1 LFALEQESR
10 LSAMLNESS
19 LPSLLARRAPCLG
32 LSLALAFTAAF
43 TTASAPA
50 FAKEKPAAAKDAS
63 KNKNAKEQPAEEA
76 AAPDEATDKKADSTD
91 KKGKKNGKAEKS
103 DKSGAAGKPEQ
114 LATFGD
120 WGAYLAQAGKDKTC
134 YALGQPKSREPK
146 AKLKDTSAYIFI
158 SSRPGEGVR
167 NEVAINLGYPT
178 KDGSSASAAID
189 GDDWDLIT
197 KGTNAWV
204 KDQSK
209 EKEFV
214 GALRGG
220 SKLVVKAASGKG
232 TSTTD
237 TYQLKGLSDA
247 LARVAQEC
255 K

>member
-1 LFALEQESR
+1 MS
-10 LSAMLNESS
+10 NESS
-19 LPSLLARRAPCLG
+19 LPSLFAWRAPAYLG
-32 LSLALAFTAAF
+32 LSLALALSGAF
-43 TTASAPA
+43 ATVSAPA
-50 FAKEKPAAAKDAS
+50 LAKEKPAAS
-63 KNKNAKEQPAEEA
+63 KKEKPADEA
-76 AAPDEATDKKADSTD
+76 AAPDESKSQSGD
-91 KKGKKNGKAEKS
+91 KKGKKSGKA
-103 DKSGAAGKPEQ
+103 DKNGAAGKPEQ
-114 LATFGD
+114 LATFGE
-120 WGAYLAQAGKDKTC
+120 WGAYLADSGKSKTC

-167 NEVAINLGYPT
+167 NEVAVNLGYPT
-178 KDGSSASAAID
+178 KDGSAATAAID
-189 GDDWDLIT
+189 GDDWELIT

-204 KDQSK
+204 KDQSR

-220 SKLVVKAASGKG
+220 AKLVVKASSVKG

-237 TYQLKGLSDA
+237 TYTLKGLSDA

>member
-1 LFALEQESR
+1 
-10 LSAMLNESS
+10 MLTESS
-19 LPSLLARRAPCLG
+19 ILISLARRAPSALG
-32 LSLALAFTAAF
+32 ASLALAFSLTVIG
-43 TTASAPA
+43 APA
-50 FAKEKPAAAKDAS
+50 VAVAREKPAASKDKKDAKD
-63 KNKNAKEQPAEEA
+63 KPAEEA
-76 AAPDEATDKKADSTD
+76 SPQEEGATD
-91 KKGKKNGKAEKS
+91 KKGKKGGKT
-103 DKSGAAGKPEQ
+103 DKSGAGKPEQ
-114 LATFGD
+114 LGTYGE
-120 WGAYLAQAGKDKTC
+120 WGAYLAQGGKDKTC
-134 YALGQPKSREPK
+134 YALGQPKDRQPK
-146 AKLKDTSAYIFI
+146 AKLKDTSAYVFI

-178 KDGSSASAAID
+178 KDGSAATAQID
-189 GDDWDLIT
+189 GDNWELIT

-220 SKLVVKAASGKG
+220 SKLVVKASSAKG

-237 TYQLKGLSDA
+237 TYTLKGLSDA

>member
-1 LFALEQESR
+1 
-10 LSAMLNESS
+10 MLNESS
-19 LPSLLARRAPCLG
+19 LPSLFARRAPWLS
-32 LSLALAFTAAF
+32 LSLALSAACMVV
-43 TTASAPA
+43 SAPA
-50 FAKEKPAAAKDAS
+50 FAKEKPAAAKEAS
-63 KNKNAKEQPAEEA
+63 KDKKDAKEKSADGA
-76 AAPDEATDKKADSTD
+76 AASEDPAGKKSKHHAKAD
-91 KKGKKNGKAEKS
+91 KNGGS
-103 DKSGAAGKPEQ
+103 GKPEQ
-114 LATFGD
+114 LATFGE
-120 WGAYLAQAGKDKTC
+120 WGAYLAQGGKDKTC

-178 KDGSSASAAID
+178 KDGSAANAAID
-189 GDDWDLIT
+189 GDDWELIT

-204 KDQSK
+204 KDQAK

-220 SKLVVKAASGKG
+220 AKLVVKAASAKG

-237 TYQLKGLSDA
+237 TYTLKGLSDA

>member
-1 LFALEQESR
+1 
-10 LSAMLNESS
+10 MLNESS
-19 LPSLLARRAPCLG
+19 LPSSFARRAAALLG
-32 LSLALAFTAAF
+32 LPLAVALSVALAG
-43 TTASAPA
+43 APA
-50 FAKEKPAAAKDAS
+50 PVFAKDKASSSKKEAKEKPAAED
-63 KNKNAKEQPAEEA
+63 A
-76 AAPDEATDKKADSTD
+76 AAPDESGD
-91 KKGKKNGKAEKS
+91 KKGKKNSKNDKADKS
-103 DKSGAAGKPEQ
+103 DSKGGSGKPEQ

-158 SSRPGEGVR
+158 SSRPGENVR
-167 NEVAINLGYPT
+167 NEVAINLGYGT
-178 KDGSSASAAID
+178 KDGSAASADID
-189 GDDWDLIT
+189 GDGWELIT

-220 SKLVVKAASGKG
+220 SKLVVKAASSKG
-232 TSTTD
+232 TTTTD
-237 TYQLKGLSDA
+237 TYTLKGLSDA

>member
-1 LFALEQESR
+1 
-10 LSAMLNESS
+10 MLNESS
-19 LPSLLARRAPCLG
+19 LPSLFARRAPGLFG
-32 LSLALAFTAAF
+32 LSLALALSAAFVTAA
-43 TTASAPA
+43 APA
-50 FAKEKPAAAKDAS
+50 FARGKPAAASKDKKDATE
-63 KNKNAKEQPAEEA
+63 KPAE
-76 AAPDEATDKKADSTD
+76 AAPQEEPAD
-91 KKGKKNGKAEKS
+91 KKGKKHGKA
-103 DKSGAAGKPEQ
+103 DKNGGAGKPEQ
-114 LATFGD
+114 LATFGE
-120 WGAYLAQAGKDKTC
+120 WGAYLAQGGKDKTC

-158 SSRPGEGVR
+158 STRPGEGVR

-178 KDGSSASAAID
+178 KDGSAATAAID

-197 KGTNAWV
+197 KGQNAWV
-204 KDQSK
+204 KDQNK

-220 SKLVVKAASGKG
+220 GKLVVKASSAKG

-237 TYQLKGLSDA
+237 TYMLKGLADA